1 MAKPLTTKPVER
13 KRLTVKKR
21 TSIGN
26 SLRTKPTHKSKRR
39 SWKRYRG
46 QGHA

>member
-1 MAKPLTTKPVER
+1 MAIKKEQVRIEP
-13 KRLTVKKR
+13 VKKR

-26 SLRTKPTHKSKRR
+26 SVRSKPANKSKRA

-46 QGHA
+46 QGK